1 MDLFDRLSL
10 ALPRL
15 RLLREEPLAAHTS
28 FRIGGPAEVMAFPS
42 SLAELQA
49 LLHLSAQEG
58 IRVRLLGAGTNIL
71 APDGGVRGLVI
82 VTSGALTGL
91 SMPDAAHIE
100 AMSGV
105 TMARLACFAR
115 DNGLTGLEFAH
126 GIPGTVGGGV
136 FMNAGAYDGEM
147 AQVIDWVDCLDETGA
162 AHRLGKDEL
171 KLGYR
176 TSVFSQLPWS
186 IVGAHLTLTT
196 GDETAIREKMADL
209 AQRRR
214 SKQPLEYPSA
224 GSTFKRPVGHFA
236 GGLIEQCGLKGT
248 KVGGAQV
255 SEKHAG
261 FVINA
266 GGATCRDILALIRLV
281 RATVLEQTGVTLEPE
296 VRLLGCALDEES

>member
-49 LLHLSAQEG
+49 LLRLSAQEG

-91 SMPDAAHIE
+91 SMPDAVHIE

-136 FMNAGAYDGEM
+136 YMNAGAYGGEIRVVCRWSQEMLPDGTLVRREGVS
-147 AQVIDWVDCLDETGA
+147 QGF
-162 AHRLGKDEL
+162 
-171 KLGYR
+171 GYR
-176 TSVFSQLPWS
+176 TSVFQHTDGV
-186 IVGAHLTLTT
+186 IVRACFALQP
-196 GDETAIREKMADL
+196 GDSGIIRETMREL
-209 AQRRR
+209 MTRRTA
-214 SKQPLEYPSA
+214 SQPLDLPSA
-224 GSTFKRPVGHFA
+224 GSAFKRPQ
-236 GGLIEQCGLKGT
+236 GGYAAALIESAGLKGLT
-248 KVGGAQV
+248 VGGAQV

-261 FVINA
+261 FVVNR
-266 GGATCRDILALIRLV
+266 GGATAAD
-281 RATVLEQTGVTLEPE
+281 VLELLRQVQQRVLEHSGIRLEPE
-296 VRLLGCALDEES
+296 IRLWD

>member
-49 LLHLSAQEG
+49 LLRLSAQEG

-136 FMNAGAYDGEM
+136 YMNAGAYGGEIRAVCRWSQEMLPDGTLVRREGVS
-147 AQVIDWVDCLDETGA
+147 QGF
-162 AHRLGKDEL
+162 
-171 KLGYR
+171 GYR
-176 TSVFSQLPWS
+176 TSVFQHTDGV
-186 IVGAHLTLTT
+186 IVRACFALQP
-196 GDETAIREKMADL
+196 GDPAVT
-209 AQRRR
+209 
-214 SKQPLEYPSA
+214 
-224 GSTFKRPVGHFA
+224 RPQ
-236 GGLIEQCGLKGT
+236 GGYAAALIESAGLKGLT
-248 KVGGAQV
+248 VGGAQV

-261 FVINA
+261 FVVNR
-266 GGATCRDILALIRLV
+266 GGATAAD
-281 RATVLEQTGVTLEPE
+281 VLELLRQVQQRVLEHSGIRLEPE
-296 VRLLGCALDEES
+296 IRLWD